1 MEEESL
7 QASYDLFGLSYGAGM
22 VEVEK
27 AFRELRNLYSGE
39 SLATYS
45 LFDEADR
52 QEKLESLRAAY
63 ERILQSHYHPPKA
76 VEDNEKKAEPVTV
89 ESQKI
94 RKVHKVRI
102 DTDLQQMP
110 GLFLQQSRK
119 AQGLSLQDVAERTKI
134 RSSFLQSIEE
144 QRFDF
149 LPAPVYLR
157 GFLREFAR
165 MVNVPDADAL
175 VEAFMTLYA
184 SDR

>member
-7 QASYDLFGLSYGAGM
+7 QASYDLFGLSYGASM
-22 VEVEK
+22 VEVERS
-27 AFRELRNLYSGE
+27 FYELHKLYGEE

-45 LFDEADR
+45 LLDDADR
-52 QEKLESLRAAY
+52 QEKLESLREAY
-63 ERILQSHYHPPKA
+63 ERILQSQSHQT
-76 VEDNEKKAEPVTV
+76 KAEGDLEREDEPAATV
-89 ESQKI
+89 AQQIIIDADPQK
-94 RKVHKVRI
+94 
-102 DTDLQQMP
+102 MP

-119 AQGLSLQDVAERTKI
+119 ALGLSLQEVAARTKI

-165 MVNVPDADAL
+165 MVNVPDANVL
-175 VEAFMTLYA
+175 VEAFMA
-184 SDR
+184 QHKSEK

>member
-1 MEEESL
+1 MVEESL
-7 QASYDLFGLSYGAGM
+7 QASYDLFGLSDGANM

-27 AFRELRNLYSGE
+27 AFCELRNLYSEE

-45 LFDEADR
+45 LLDDAER
-52 QEKLESLRAAY
+52 QEKLESLQEAY
-63 ERILQSHYHPPKA
+63 DRILQSHYPPPKT
-76 VEDNEKKAEPVTV
+76 VVDPEKGAEPVAA

-94 RKVHKVRI
+94 RI
-102 DTDLQQMP
+102 DADLQQMP
-110 GLFLQQSRK
+110 GLYLQQSRK
-119 AQGLSLQDVAERTKI
+119 ALGLSLRDVAERTKI

-175 VEAFMTLYA
+175 IEAFMA
-184 SDR
+184 QHESNK